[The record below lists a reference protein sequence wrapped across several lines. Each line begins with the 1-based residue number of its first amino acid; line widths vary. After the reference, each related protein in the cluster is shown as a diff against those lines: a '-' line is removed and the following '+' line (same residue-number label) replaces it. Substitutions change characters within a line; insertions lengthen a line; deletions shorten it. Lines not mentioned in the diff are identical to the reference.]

1 MLPNE
6 KAQSLIQFNPCLLL
20 RVRYIS
26 TRKRVGSSPLHPELR
41 RLFCFHGDL
50 QRCDAKRP
58 CTPCVESGMS
68 EECVYGRDPVLQR
81 VAQKSKPTDTLR
93 SPHSHKS
100 ELSPSSSSQWT
111 SKDLS
116 PSNQS
121 LPPSDT
127 SSSTS
132 SYPNST
138 LSRVSPREP
147 NTPREGSMSGVV
159 LFRKAVPKPRSRTL
173 VVLPSISIHPFV
185 WLPSIPR
192 GLQLPLSFIDP
203 EVLRISDATSSEL
216 NLSLYVFSP
225 GCHATHC
232 VC

>member
-1 MLPNE
+1 M
-6 KAQSLIQFNPCLLL
+6 
-20 RVRYIS
+20 
-26 TRKRVGSSPLHPELR
+26 GSSPLHPELW
-41 RLFCFHGDL
+41 RLFSFDGDL

-58 CTPCVESGMS
+58 CTPCAESGRS

-81 VAQKSKPTDTLR
+81 VAQKSKPADTLR
-93 SPHSHKS
+93 FPHSYKS

-116 PSNQS
+116 PFNQS
-121 LPPSDT
+121 LAPSDT

-138 LSRVSPREP
+138 LSRVSSREP
-147 NTPREGSMSGVV
+147 ITPRGPGPRTPGEEYMSGVV
-159 LFRKAVPKPRSRTL
+159 LFRKSAPKPRNRTF
-173 VVLPSISIHPFV
+173 VALPSISIHPFV

-192 GLQLPLSFIDP
+192 GLQLPLPFIDP
-203 EVLRISDATSSEL
+203 EVLRVSDTTPSEL

-225 GCHATHC
+225 RYHATHC